1 VAQQTVAELL
11 NSFAEYLGSKDKAII
26 ELIEKKITQLK
37 ADLLGGDVASDLDT
51 LRELADAIRNLKS
64 DETMPEKLIQKITE
78 FKSSLDE
85 LAKEVESLISS
96 GEEVVLFI
104 GRPTCPYCRRFAPK
118 MNEARQA
125 LNKPA
130 IFVNSE
136 DVTQLNDIQSFRQ
149 KYGIPTVPGLL
160 VAKGGDVRVVCD
172 SSISVEDIIE
182 FVNR

>member
-1 VAQQTVAELL
+1 MAQQTVAELL

-85 LAKEVESLISS
+85 LAKEVESLKSMDLMS
-96 GEEVVLFI
+96 A
-104 GRPTCPYCRRFAPK
+104 Y
-118 MNEARQA
+118 
-125 LNKPA
+125 
-130 IFVNSE
+130 
-136 DVTQLNDIQSFRQ
+136 Q
-149 KYGIPTVPGLL
+149 KGKNGQ
-160 VAKGGDVRVVCD
+160 
-172 SSISVEDIIE
+172 
-182 FVNR
+182 